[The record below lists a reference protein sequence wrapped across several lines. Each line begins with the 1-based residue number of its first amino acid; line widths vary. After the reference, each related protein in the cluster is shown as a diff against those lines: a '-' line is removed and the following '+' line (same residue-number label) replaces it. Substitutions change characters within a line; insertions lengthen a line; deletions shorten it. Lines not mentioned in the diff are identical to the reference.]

1 MKKTIMSR
9 RKFLSLVIGLTGSVL
24 LGFYLGSKLV
34 DVNVKKK
41 GKESFK
47 ALGEDYLDQFEH
59 VAVATGLLVP
69 WAIVPLEDGSL
80 IVTERPGRISLVS
93 GGRRVT
99 IARFQVAAVGEAGL
113 LGADVHPDFPGDRR
127 LYVYATFDVGGRLEN
142 RVLSIRLS
150 RDLREAVEVRT
161 LLDGIPGARIHDGGR
176 LRVGP
181 DSMIYATTGDAAEP
195 SLAQD
200 LRSLAGKILRLGL
213 EGEVPDD
220 NPFPGSPVYSY
231 GHRNPQGIDWHPGS
245 LRMYSSEHGPVGRD
259 ELNEIVAG
267 GNYGW
272 PYTSGLE
279 GEWREGLRKP
289 VIDFGSTSIAPSGA
303 SFVRKGLG
311 LEGDMLIACLRG
323 SMLVRVAF
331 NPEGGVEGYEYMLRG
346 RYGRLRDVVPHPEGG
361 VLVATS
367 NRDGRGIPRSGDDK
381 VIWIREG

>member
-1 MKKTIMSR
+1 M
-9 RKFLSLVIGLTGSVL
+9 
-24 LGFYLGSKLV
+24 
-34 DVNVKKK
+34 VKD
-41 GKESFK
+41 FRV
-47 ALGEDYLDQFEH
+47 LGEDYLDSFEH
-59 VAVATGLLVP
+59 VTLVTNLMVP
-69 WAIVPLEDGSL
+69 WALVPLEDGSL

-150 RDLREAVEVRT
+150 RDLREVVEVRT